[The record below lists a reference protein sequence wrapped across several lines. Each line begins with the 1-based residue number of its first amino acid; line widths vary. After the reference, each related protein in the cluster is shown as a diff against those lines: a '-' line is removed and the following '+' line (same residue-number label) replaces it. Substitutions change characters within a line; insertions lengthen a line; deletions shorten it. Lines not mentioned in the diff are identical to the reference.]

1 MKKLV
6 LFLTV
11 FFAISC
17 SEIDFV
23 YKDNINLVNPLYE
36 KTSINISG
44 VDLKYIN
51 SYVPM
56 FFGKN
61 KENIFDLS
69 INIEENKTKRSIE
82 TNQTTSNLRYE
93 LRFSYTLKSNVKDCV
108 TYKKEIVSYFSII
121 PKSDGYNYGTDAS
134 LEKKY
139 ELAIID
145 NFNEFV
151 SFLSRTNI
159 NNCT

>member
-11 FFAISC
+11 FLAISC

>member
-1 MKKLV
+1 MKKLAV
-6 LFLTV
+6 FLTV
-11 FFAISC
+11 FFANSC

-36 KTSINISG
+36 KASINISG

-61 KENIFDLS
+61 KENVFGLS

-82 TNQTTSNLRYE
+82 KNQTTSNLRYE
-93 LRFSYTLKSNVKDCV
+93 LKFSYTLKSNVKDCV
-108 TYKKEIVSYFSII
+108 TLKKEIVSYFSII

-145 NFNEFV
+145 NFNEFI
-151 SFLSRTNI
+151 SFLSRINI